1 MNYMQW
7 PIISRFCVSEL
18 EVLSHTPVLGVYFA
32 ADILMALK
40 IEPTRVPNEDVV
52 VIGETLPDRVCWRIG
67 VELAQDMIQ
76 GHYSLVRF
84 SGVEDFPEAHRI
96 QAFLIN
102 QRFDL

>member
-7 PIISRFCVSEL
+7 PIISRFCLSEL

-52 VIGETLPDRVCWRIG
+52 VIGETSPDRMCWRIG

-76 GHYSLVRF
+76 GLSLI
-84 SGVEDFPEAHRI
+84 HI
-96 QAFLIN
+96 
-102 QRFDL
+102 

>member
-7 PIISRFCVSEL
+7 PIISRFCLSEL
-18 EVLSHTPVLGVYFA
+18 EVLSHTAAELGVYFA

-52 VIGETLPDRVCWRIG
+52 VIGETSPDRMCWRIG

-76 GHYSLVRF
+76 GH
-84 SGVEDFPEAHRI
+84 
-96 QAFLIN
+96 
-102 QRFDL
+102 